1 MGGYLRSG
9 RRRDICAIL
18 AGTEGLR
25 GQELK
30 TELETRYDS
39 RIKPKTFYGAL
50 DSLVEAGHLE
60 ERTEGIHDVY
70 VLTEEGRAALDAHYD
85 WLTEQMNEQ

>member
-18 AGTEGLR
+18 AGTDGMR
-25 GQELK
+25 GQKLK
-30 TELETRYDS
+30 AALESRYGS

-50 DSLVEAGHLE
+50 DSLVDAGHLE
-60 ERTEGIHDVY
+60 ERTDGIHDVY
-70 VLTEEGRAALDAHYD
+70 VLTDEGRIALEEQYD
-85 WLTEQMNEQ
+85 WLTEQMSED